1 MISEREIQRFRHNI
15 PCPLPRMCCMWVERD
30 NGDVQCENCGSGY
43 RKESRRVLREL
54 YEDC

>member
-1 MISEREIQRFRHNI
+1 MITEREIARFRHNI

-54 YEDC
+54 YEEY